1 MIAHAA
7 VSNVGP
13 HVAAALSDA
22 ALPSAPTTTLP
33 VPRPSRSATDKTPTR
48 FGQPP
53 RTYSTA
59 YVARRLGISIPTVQ
73 RWVDAGRLKAW
84 KTPGGHRRIDAASA
98 DRLFETQSATGE
110 ASDEALPNGAEALSV
125 VIVEANADSSKTL
138 RELVGTA
145 LPEAQVRVFESGIQA
160 LVAIGQHPPDVLVA
174 DIVMPHIHGGE
185 MLRQLSTQCVV
196 RPRLIVAV
204 SSFGENRLAELGEL
218 PPLVHVVGKP
228 VDPEPF
234 IALLRGVQ

>member
-1 MIAHAA
+1 M
-7 VSNVGP
+7 
-13 HVAAALSDA
+13 
-22 ALPSAPTTTLP
+22 
-33 VPRPSRSATDKTPTR
+33 PRSSRSATDKTPPR
-48 FGQPP
+48 SGQPP

-98 DRLFETQSATGE
+98 DRLFETQAAPGETG
-110 ASDEALPNGAEALSV
+110 DEAVPTGADALSV
-125 VIVEANADSSKTL
+125 VIVDDNAEDSEIL
-138 RELVGTA
+138 RELVSTA
-145 LPEAQVRVFESGIQA
+145 LPEAQVTVFESGIQA
-160 LVAIGQHPPDVLVA
+160 LVAIGQHAPDVVVT
-174 DIVMPHIHGGE
+174 DIVMPHMNGAE

-204 SSFGENRLAELGEL
+204 SSFGEKRLAELGEL
-218 PPLVHVVGKP
+218 PPQVHFVPKP

-234 IALLRGVQ
+234 IALLQGVCGVT